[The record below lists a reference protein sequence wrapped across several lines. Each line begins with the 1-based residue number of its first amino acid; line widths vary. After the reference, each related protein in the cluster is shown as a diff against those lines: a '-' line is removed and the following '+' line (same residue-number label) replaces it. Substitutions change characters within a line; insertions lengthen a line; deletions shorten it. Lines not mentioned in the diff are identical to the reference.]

1 MVLGTVELTF
11 VHFHNLTF
19 TALLEVSTG
28 LELLDGLVND
38 SLPDVPVLAPGV
50 MGHSGF
56 GVQGGH
62 TLVLNPPNSGVDE
75 LANIKPFQVGAIQ
88 QVDGVSAT

>member
-11 VHFHNLTF
+11 VNLHNLPLATK
-19 TALLEVSTG
+19 LEVSAHLG
-28 LELLDGLVND
+28 LLDGLVHH
-38 SLPDVPVLAPGV
+38 SLHDVPVLGPCM